1 VMGKPY
7 DFSKNKKFFWGLI
20 ILVLCFLLP
29 AAIKSAFYLDML
41 VKVVFWA
48 MVAGAWNISCGY
60 GGALSLGHTAFFG
73 IGAYVSTILF
83 LQFGLTPWIGM
94 LAGGF
99 LAIFFA
105 LALGY
110 LSFRLHGPFFV
121 LSTVAFA
128 EVLRIIAIHWRSVT
142 RGSEGLSIPFK
153 PNWGTFI
160 LHNRLQYAYVAL
172 CLLLLVFLI
181 SYWIER
187 SRFGYQLMAMRGD
200 EDAAESLGINTL
212 QLKIIAS
219 SISAFLT
226 ALGGTFYAQYIMY
239 IEPHNVLGLDFS
251 VQVALI
257 SIIGGMGTAFGPIL
271 GSLFITP
278 LSQLLRGWFGGGYVG
293 LHFIIYGMIL
303 IIVVMFIPEGIFTA
317 IWGRKERSSFFRDL
331 ISKWMNKIGVFKT

>member
-1 VMGKPY
+1 MGRVFN
-7 DFSKNKKFFWGLI
+7 FSKNKKFFWGVI
-20 ILVLCFLLP
+20 ILVFCFLLP
-29 AAIKSAFYLDML
+29 ATIKSEYYLDML
-41 VKVVFWA
+41 VKIIFWA

-60 GGALSLGHTAFFG
+60 AGALSLGHTAFFG

-83 LQFGLTPWIGM
+83 LKFGITPWIGM
-94 LAGGF
+94 VAGGF

-105 LALGY
+105 LMLGY

-128 EVLRIIAIHWRSVT
+128 EVLRIISIHWRSVT
-142 RGSEGLSIPFK
+142 GGSEGLSIPFN
-153 PNWGTFI
+153 PNWVTFI
-160 LHNRLQYAYVAL
+160 LQNRLQYVYVAIG
-172 CLLLLVFLI
+172 LLLIVFLI
-181 SYWIER
+181 SCWIER
-187 SRFGYQLMAMRGD
+187 SRFGYQLMAMRED
-200 EDAAESLGINTL
+200 EEAAESLGINTL
-212 QLKIIAS
+212 WLKIMAI

-257 SIIGGMGTAFGPIL
+257 SIIGGMGKAFGPIF

-278 LSQLLRGWFGGGYVG
+278 LSQLLRGWFGGGYIG

-303 IIVVMFIPEGIFTA
+303 IIVVIFIPEGIFATF
-317 IWGRKERSSFFRDL
+317 WGRKERSNFFKSL
-331 ISKWMNKIGVFKT
+331 ISKWVNKIRVFRT